1 MTDCS
6 DNVRTPSCVVALTAS
21 ASTSAD
27 CAGSRWVSIDV
38 SCIPLFHHVGA
49 VGHPGRSREAVSHVA
64 GGAEQG
70 LPLGPRLGPE
80 TPDVDIH
87 GAWAAVVV
95 AAPDLGEQLLAGHH
109 PAGMAGQVLQQ
120 LELLERQ
127 VQRFAAGPDRP
138 VALVDN

>member
-64 GGAEQG
+64 DGADQG
-70 LPLGPRLGPE
+70 RPPGPQPAPE
-80 TPDVDIH
+80 TPDVDVP
-87 GAWAAVVV
+87 GAWAAVV
-95 AAPDLGEQLLAGHH
+95 AAD
-109 PAGMAGQVLQQ
+109 PA
-120 LELLERQ
+120 
-127 VQRFAAGPDRP
+127 
-138 VALVDN
+138 